1 MTCCQ
6 LHTKKPMLQHITT
19 RWWDVILTRFK
30 LTSKEVKDSQ
40 FTKKM
45 VLLGLW
51 SLVADILVLLIVA
64 FYTLVERKVI
74 ASIQRRRGPNVV
86 GIWGVLQPIADAVK
100 LINKEVIIPSKA
112 NRLIFLLAPMLAL
125 IASITNWSIMP
136 LNFYSL
142 ENYTDFSVSALL
154 WFCISSFGVYAII
167 LSGWSSNSKYAFLG
181 ALRSSA
187 QMISYEVF
195 FSLVLLTLMVL
206 AGTSNLVTIVVQQSS
221 MWYVIPCLPLAMIFF
236 IACLAETNRT
246 PFDLPEAEAEI
257 VAGYNIEYS
266 SMGFALFFLAEYGS
280 MFALSYVCS
289 AFFLGGWAPIFGF
302 PLPNSFWIAI
312 KAILVAVMFV
322 VVRANFP
329 RYRYDQLMG
338 IGWKLFL
345 PLTFGWF
352 VLTIGLLAMYTDL
365 IGLTSMNITW

>member
-1 MTCCQ
+1 
-6 LHTKKPMLQHITT
+6 
-19 RWWDVILTRFK
+19 
-30 LTSKEVKDSQ
+30 
-40 FTKKM
+40 
-45 VLLGLW
+45 
-51 SLVADILVLLIVA
+51 
-64 FYTLVERKVI
+64 
-74 ASIQRRRGPNVV
+74 
-86 GIWGVLQPIADAVK
+86 
-100 LINKEVIIPSKA
+100 
-112 NRLIFLLAPMLAL
+112 
-125 IASITNWSIMP
+125 
-136 LNFYSL
+136 
-142 ENYTDFSVSALL
+142 L

-206 AGTSNLVTIVVQQSS
+206 AGSANLINIVASQEL
-221 MWYVIPCLPLAMIFF
+221 MWYVIPCLPLAMIFG

-266 SMGFALFFLAEYGS
+266 SMAFALFFLAEYGS
-280 MFALSYVCS
+280 MFALSYVF
-289 AFFLGGWAPIFGF
+289 AGFFLGGWAPLFWL
-302 PLPNSFWIAI
+302 PLPNSLWIAM
-312 KAILVAVMFV
+312 KAIIVAVMFV

-352 VLTIGLLAMYTDL
+352 VLTIALLAMYTDM
-365 IGLTSMNITW
+365 IGLTLILK

>member
-1 MTCCQ
+1 M
-6 LHTKKPMLQHITT
+6 I
-19 RWWDVILTRFK
+19 
-30 LTSKEVKDSQ
+30 
-40 FTKKM
+40 
-45 VLLGLW
+45 LLGLW
-51 SLVADILVLLIVA
+51 SLVADILVLLVVA

-86 GIWGVLQPIADAVK
+86 GIWGILQPIADAVK

-136 LNFYSL
+136 LNFYNL

-206 AGTSNLVTIVVQQSS
+206 SGTANLVTIIVQQAS

-266 SMGFALFFLAEYGS
+266 SMAFALFFLAEYGS
-280 MFALSYVCS
+280 MFALSYICS
-289 AFFLGGWAPIFGF
+289 AFFLGGWAPIFGL

-312 KAILVAVMFV
+312 KAIFIAVMFV

-365 IGLTSMNITW
+365 IGLTPINIPW

>member
-1 MTCCQ
+1 M
-6 LHTKKPMLQHITT
+6 I
-19 RWWDVILTRFK
+19 
-30 LTSKEVKDSQ
+30 
-40 FTKKM
+40 
-45 VLLGLW
+45 LLGLW
-51 SLVADILVLLIVA
+51 SIVADVLVLLVVA

-74 ASIQRRRGPNVV
+74 AAVQRRRGPNVV
-86 GIWGVLQPIADAVK
+86 GFWGLLQPIADAVK
-100 LINKEVIIPSKA
+100 LINKEVVIPSKA
-112 NRLIFLLAPMLAL
+112 NKLIFLLAPMLAL
-125 IASITNWSIMP
+125 VSSITNWSIMP
-136 LNFYSL
+136 LNFYGL

-206 AGTSNLVTIVVQQSS
+206 SGTANLSTIIVQQDL
-221 MWYVIPCLPLAMIFF
+221 MWYVIPCLPLAIIFG

-266 SMGFALFFLAEYGS
+266 SMAFALFFLAEYGS
-280 MFALSYVCS
+280 MFALSYMFA
-289 AFFLGGWAPIFGF
+289 AFFLGGWAPILGL
-302 PLPNSFWIAI
+302 PLPNSLWIAM
-312 KAILVAVMFV
+312 KAIVIAVMFV
-322 VVRANFP
+322 IIRANFP
-329 RYRYDQLMG
+329 RYRYDQLMS

-352 VLTIGLLAMYTDL
+352 LLTIGLLAMYTDL
-365 IGLTSMNITW
+365 IGLVQIL